1 MKRLLLPLL
10 LSAFSVM
17 VFGQEADSVEG
28 IWLTQDRDS
37 RIEIRKTPEG
47 TFEGA
52 IVWLKKPIDA
62 NGSDKRDKN
71 NPDESLKN
79 RQLIGLKLLDG
90 FKYDPDD
97 QEWTDGTIY
106 DPQTGNTY
114 KCYMWFEKDTDI
126 LHLKGYIGI
135 SVLGRKVEWKR
146 VGQSS

>member
-1 MKRLLLPLL
+1 MKRFLVPLL
-10 LSAFSVM
+10 LSAFAVAI
-17 VFGQEADSVEG
+17 FGQDAGSVEG

-52 IVWLKKPIDA
+52 IVWLKKPID
-62 NGSDKRDKN
+62 NDGSNKRDKN

-97 QEWTDGTIY
+97 QEWSDGTIY

-146 VGQSS
+146 VAQSS